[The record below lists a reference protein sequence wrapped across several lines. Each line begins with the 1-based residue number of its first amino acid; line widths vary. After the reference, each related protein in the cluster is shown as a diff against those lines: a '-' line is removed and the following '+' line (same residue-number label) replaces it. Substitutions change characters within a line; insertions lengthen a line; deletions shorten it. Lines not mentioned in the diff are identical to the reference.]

1 MFMCCLD
8 FHMLLKEEMYAF
20 IHEHILPF
28 NYQHYY
34 IEREPWQSDLTLSP
48 TDPHQKNGF
57 FTSFRL
63 RRGDYPMNG
72 MDVKKINRN
81 RFHIPGQS
89 DISARR
95 FFCLIRAIT

>member
-1 MFMCCLD
+1 MHSFMNTFYHLIINIII
-8 FHMLLKEEMYAF
+8 LRGNRGKV
-20 IHEHILPF
+20 ILPF
-28 NYQHYY
+28 LL
-34 IEREPWQSDLTLSP
+34 LTP
-48 TDPHQKNGF
+48 TKKNGF

-81 RFHIPGQS
+81 CFHIPGQS